1 MCACQVWLKFVRQF
15 LRYLAKRDFLDLF
28 WHCVTLPLC
37 LLKSIVSSF
46 YKKLRCHN
54 GVLITAIAKKD
65 LYFYQI
71 RYRTF
76 NLGDGL
82 YHCAGSVHKWNVS
95 IVNNE

>member
-1 MCACQVWLKFVRQF
+1 MCLPG
-15 LRYLAKRDFLDLF
+15 LAKIRETILEISCQKGFFRPILALCNLTTVF
-28 WHCVTLPLC
+28 VEEHCIL
-37 LLKSIVSSF
+37 F